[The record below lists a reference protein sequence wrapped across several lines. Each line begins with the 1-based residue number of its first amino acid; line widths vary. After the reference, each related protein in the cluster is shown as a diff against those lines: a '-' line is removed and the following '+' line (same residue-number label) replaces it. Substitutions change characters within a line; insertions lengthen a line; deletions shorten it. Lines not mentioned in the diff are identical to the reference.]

1 LNLDVNRIKVTNQD
15 VSKELN
21 KEIQPSNTELTD
33 REKEILSN
41 VKNRGLDKVY
51 KGGTLTPEEQQW
63 LSKYYGGV
71 IKKIKNEKDYGQKTV
86 IDVPKKDDTSNE
98 PLNEENI
105 IKKIVSKNLKS
116 LIK

>member
-1 LNLDVNRIKVTNQD
+1 M
-15 VSKELN
+15 
-21 KEIQPSNTELTD
+21 
-33 REKEILSN
+33 
-41 VKNRGLDKVY
+41 DKVY

-71 IKKIKNEKDYGQKTV
+71 VRKIKNEKGYGQKTV
-86 IDVPKKDDTSNE
+86 IDVPKKDTTSKE
-98 PLNEENI
+98 PLSEENI